1 MTKKILSN
9 VSESGLPF
17 RDYFLRGFFFVAKLI
32 GSFQMNHVVKMKIS
46 KACLISVVI
55 FYKENK
61 ESELIKQKLLK
72 GKNIFGAWN
81 IKPR

>member
-1 MTKKILSN
+1 
-9 VSESGLPF
+9 
-17 RDYFLRGFFFVAKLI
+17 
-32 GSFQMNHVVKMKIS
+32 MNHVVKMKIS
-46 KACLISVVI
+46 KACLILVVI

-72 GKNIFGAWN
+72 GKNIFGTWN